1 NVPGRSG
8 LSPGLEGLLHGW
20 SRLRGQRWWRGSS
33 APGGLCCTVPAA
45 ARSSGTALVRQSVL
59 QNVRIDPS
67 SISFNMWKDIPVPF
81 YLSVYFF
88 EVLNP
93 KEVLQGLKPV
103 VNQRGPYV
111 YREFRYKT
119 NITFHGNDTVSYLEY
134 RQLFFQPDLSKGS
147 EDEYIVVPNILLMGA
162 AVMMENLPNFVK
174 ILLSGALA
182 GLRQE
187 AFMNRT
193 VGEIMWGYDD
203 PLIDTINK
211 IVPGLIPFKGKFGLF
226 KEMNNSDSGLFTV
239 YTGVKDISR
248 VHMVDLWNGLKKVNY
263 WRSNECN
270 MINGTAGQMWP
281 PFMSPTSLEF
291 YSPDACRSMTLVY
304 ERSGKF
310 EGVPTYRF
318 VAPKTLFANGT
329 DYPPNEGFCPCMQSG
344 IQNVSTC
351 RLNAP
356 IFISHPHFYN
366 GDPALVNSV
375 EGLHPSKHDHALF
388 LDVHPMTGI
397 PMNCSI
403 KLQLNLYIKRVTG
416 IIQTGNINPV
426 VLPLLWFA
434 ESGSIE
440 GSVLKQ
446 FYTNLVLIPSVLDY
460 LQYIFLGL
468 GALLLISAAV
478 LIATSQEKCSLFWS
492 SNKKNS
498 DSNKAKQAT
507 SAKKLPPVTGTVL
520 REARL

>member
-1 NVPGRSG
+1 M
-8 LSPGLEGLLHGW
+8 
-20 SRLRGQRWWRGSS
+20 
-33 APGGLCCTVPAA
+33 AA
-45 ARSSGTALVRQSVL
+45 ARRRVSVGLGLAGAACALLGVSLLLVGPLIIKEQVIK
-59 QNVRIDPS
+59 NVRIDPS
-67 SISFNMWKDIPVPF
+67 SISFSMWKDIPVPF
-81 YLSVYFF
+81 YMSVHFF

-93 KEVLQGLKPV
+93 KEVLQGAKPV
-103 VNQRGPYV
+103 LNQRGPYV

-119 NITFHGNDTVSYLEY
+119 NITFHDNDTVSFLEY
-134 RQLFFQPDLSKGS
+134 RKLFFQPDLSNGS
-147 EDEYIVVPNILLMGA
+147 EDEYIVVPNILMMGA

-174 ILLSGALA
+174 LLLSGALA
-182 GLRQE
+182 GLKQE

-193 VGEIMWGYDD
+193 VGEIMWGYED
-203 PLIDTINK
+203 PLIDTINMF
-211 IVPGLIPFKGKFGLF
+211 VPGLIPFKGKFGLF
-226 KEMNNSDSGLFTV
+226 IELNNSNSGLFTV
-239 YTGVKDISR
+239 NTGMKNISR
-248 VHMVDLWNGLKKVNY
+248 VHMVDSWNGLKKVNY
-263 WRSNECN
+263 WRSSECN
-270 MINGTAGQMWP
+270 MINGTAGEMWP

-366 GDPALVNSV
+366 ADPALVNAV
-375 EGLHPSKHDHALF
+375 EGLHPSKDQHALF

-403 KLQLNLYIKRVTG
+403 KLQLNLYIKQVSG
-416 IIQTGNINPV
+416 IIQTGKIKPV

-446 FYTNLVLIPSVLDY
+446 FYTNLVLIPSLLDY

-468 GALLLISAAV
+468 SVLLIMSAAV
-478 LIATSQEKCSLFWS
+478 LMATSQRTAAEKSPRHPTTQSKPPS
-492 SNKKNS
+492 SS
-498 DSNKAKQAT
+498 ETTPLLHDADTLSQDDA
-507 SAKKLPPVTGTVL
+507 
-520 REARL
+520 EA

>member
-1 NVPGRSG
+1 
-8 LSPGLEGLLHGW
+8 
-20 SRLRGQRWWRGSS
+20 
-33 APGGLCCTVPAA
+33 
-45 ARSSGTALVRQSVL
+45 L

-67 SISFNMWKDIPVPF
+67 SISFSMWKDIPVPF
-81 YLSVYFF
+81 YMSVYFF

-93 KEVLQGLKPV
+93 KDIVNGKKPAV
-103 VNQRGPYV
+103 KQRGPYV

-119 NITFHGNDTVSYLEY
+119 NITFNDNDTVSFLEY
-134 RQLFFQPDLSKGS
+134 RKLFFRPDLSNGS

-162 AVMMENLPNFVK
+162 AVMMENLPKIVKFV
-174 ILLSGALA
+174 LSQVLDALK
-182 GLRQE
+182 QE

-193 VGEIMWGYDD
+193 VREIMWGYED

-211 IVPGLIPFKGKFGLF
+211 LAPGLIPFKGKFGLF
-226 KEMNNSDSGLFTV
+226 VELNNSNSGLFTV
-239 YTGVKDISR
+239 HTGRKNISR
-248 VHMVDLWNGLKKVNY
+248 VHMVDSWNGLKKVNY

-270 MINGTAGQMWP
+270 MINGTAGEMWP

-304 ERSGKF
+304 EKSGKF

-344 IQNVSTC
+344 IQNVSSC

-356 IFISHPHFYN
+356 MFISHPHFYN
-366 GDPALVNSV
+366 ADPVLVNAV
-375 EGLHPSKHDHALF
+375 EGLNPSEEQHALF

-403 KLQLNLYIKRVTG
+403 KLQLNLYIKDVPQIKQTEG
-416 IIQTGNINPV
+416 IKPV

-446 FYTNLVLIPSVLDY
+446 FYTNLVLIPALLEY
-460 LQYIFLGL
+460 LQYVFLGL
-468 GALLLISAAV
+468 SVPLIISAA
-478 LIATSQEKCSLFWS
+478 L
-492 SNKKNS
+492 
-498 DSNKAKQAT
+498 
-507 SAKKLPPVTGTVL
+507 L
-520 REARL
+520 RV